1 MKTVVKTF
9 QNEGDQKKVGFK
21 ITDDAGNLFVIDKLV
36 AIADGKTNEQ
46 YVTEALA
53 ASQAEIDEWQAS
65 FAVIGREWDADAG
78 AFVEPAAAESSE
90 GESEE

>member
-21 ITDDAGNLFVIDKLV
+21 ITDANGNVFIIDKLV
-36 AIADGKTNEQ
+36 ATEDGKTDEQ
-46 YVTEALA
+46 YVSEALA

-65 FAVIGREWDADAG
+65 FSVIGREWDADAG
-78 AFVEPAAAESSE
+78 AFVEPAAEEST
-90 GESEE
+90 EETE

>member
-21 ITDDAGNLFVIDKLV
+21 ITDANGNVFIIDKLV
-36 AIADGKTNEQ
+36 ATEDGKTDEQ
-46 YVTEALA
+46 YVSEALA

-78 AFVEPAAAESSE
+78 AFVAEPAAEESSE
-90 GESEE
+90 E

>member
-21 ITDDAGNLFVIDKLV
+21 ITDDAGNVFIIDKLV
-36 AIADGKTNEQ
+36 ATADGKTDEQ
-46 YVTEALA
+46 YVTDALT

-65 FAVIGREWDADAG
+65 FAVVGREWDADAG
-78 AFVEPAAAESSE
+78 AFVEPAAEESSE
-90 GESEE
+90 E

>member
-21 ITDDAGNLFVIDKLV
+21 ITDDAGHLFVIDKLV
-36 AIADGKTNEQ
+36 DIADGKTDEQ

-65 FAVIGREWDADAG
+65 FAVGGREWDADAG
-78 AFVEPAAAESSE
+78 AFVEPAEEPAEG
-90 GESEE
+90 GE

>member
-21 ITDDAGNLFVIDKLV
+21 ITDDAGNVFVIDKLV
-36 AIADGKTNEQ
+36 AVADGKTDEQ
-46 YVTEALA
+46 YIGEALT

-65 FAVIGREWDADAG
+65 FAVVGREWDADAG
-78 AFVEPAAAESSE
+78 AFVAEPAAEESSE
-90 GESEE
+90 VSE